1 MNKQS
6 KWPYEDIVDL
16 PHHVSP
22 TRPQMPIADRAA
34 QFSPFAA
41 LTGYD
46 DEIKETARLTDDM
59 IEMNEEALNMLNM
72 KFQML
77 IDRLNDKPKVIFTYF
92 QPDQK
97 KAGGAYITKTGAVKR
112 IDEYE
117 QLVLMTD
124 GTKIPINLIFEIESE
139 RIRVDY
145 HAE

>member
-1 MNKQS
+1 MGS
-6 KWPYEDIVDL
+6 YEDIIDL

-22 TRPQMPIADRAA
+22 TRPQMPMADRAA

-59 IEMNEEALNMLNM
+59 IEMNEESLNMLNM

-92 QPDQK
+92 QPDERK
-97 KAGGAYITKTGAVKR
+97 DGGAFLTIEGVVKKVDVFER
-112 IDEYE
+112 IVIL
-117 QLVLMTD
+117 QD
-124 GTKIPINLIFEIESE
+124 GTKLQMDNVLDIDGEIFKGNI
-139 RIRVDY
+139 I
-145 HAE
+145 

>member
-1 MNKQS
+1 MNRK
-6 KWPYEDIVDL
+6 YDDIINL

-22 TRPQMPIADRAA
+22 TRPQMPMADRAA

-77 IDRLNDKPKVIFTYF
+77 IDRLNDKPKVTFTYF
-92 QPDQK
+92 QPDERK
-97 KAGGAYITKTGAVKR
+97 DGGAFLTIEEVVKKVDVFER
-112 IDEYE
+112 IVIL
-117 QLVLMTD
+117 QD
-124 GTKIPINLIFEIESE
+124 GTKLQMDNVLDIDGKIFKENI
-139 RIRVDY
+139 I
-145 HAE
+145 

>member
-1 MNKQS
+1 MS
-6 KWPYEDIVDL
+6 YMGSYEDIIDL

-22 TRPQMPIADRAA
+22 TRPQMPMADRAA

-59 IEMNEEALNMLNM
+59 IEMNEESLNMLNM

-92 QPDQK
+92 QPDERK
-97 KAGGAYITKTGAVKR
+97 DGGAFLTIEGVVKKVDVFER
-112 IDEYE
+112 IVIL
-117 QLVLMTD
+117 QD
-124 GTKIPINLIFEIESE
+124 GTKLQMDNVLDIDGEIFKGNI
-139 RIRVDY
+139 I
-145 HAE
+145 

>member
-1 MNKQS
+1 MNGK
-6 KWPYEDIVDL
+6 YDDIIDL

-92 QPDQK
+92 QPDERK
-97 KAGGAYITKTGAVKR
+97 DGGAFLTIEGVVKKVDVFER
-112 IDEYE
+112 IVIL
-117 QLVLMTD
+117 QD
-124 GTKIPINLIFEIESE
+124 GTKLQMDNVLDIDGEIFKGNI
-139 RIRVDY
+139 I
-145 HAE
+145 